1 MGIGGEGKWWDLEL
15 IRPVIGFGS
24 SGGEEP
30 LMGGEMMGEGIDRG
44 WGIEGD
50 GKDVIKG
57 DKNGYKN
64 CTVLFFHVSLDFS
77 QQEILRRIKFQGTLK
92 QSQFYTQCTVYLI
105 KE

>member
-15 IRPVIGFGS
+15 MGPVIGFGGN
-24 SGGEEP
+24 GGEEP

-57 DKNGYKN
+57 DKNGYKS
-64 CTVLFFHVSLDFS
+64 CTVLFFLLGIFFLMCH
-77 QQEILRRIKFQGTLK
+77 
-92 QSQFYTQCTVYLI
+92 
-105 KE
+105 